1 VDSKEAIVNLFEK
14 LRLLAE
20 WAPLMTFAQ
29 QLAAEDDMHA
39 KAVIVSE
46 AMEWVASRTDLEW
59 DDELTGLLSD
69 ILISEEGEALVRWV
83 IAKMQVTDE

>member
-1 VDSKEAIVNLFEK
+1 VDSQEGIVNLFEK

>member
-1 VDSKEAIVNLFEK
+1 MNLLEK

>member
-1 VDSKEAIVNLFEK
+1 MNLLEK

-29 QLAAEDDMHA
+29 ALAAEDDMHA

>member
-1 VDSKEAIVNLFEK
+1 MNLFEK

-59 DDELTGLLSD
+59 DDELTGLISD

>member
-1 VDSKEAIVNLFEK
+1 MNLFEK

-29 QLAAEDDMHA
+29 QLAAEDGMHA

>member
-1 VDSKEAIVNLFEK
+1 MNLFEK